1 MYGELL
7 VRRRLHRESPAPI
20 QCAGRGSKDE
30 LTVRRTLI
38 FATRL
43 MTMANKLIEKLG
55 RRSAAYLRKLG
66 GVDSAIEFLEKDE
79 WTFGSGYAKA
89 DLVRLLRKL
98 DLKPVQAERLRRVV
112 LAVVDGRDRRE
123 FRHYCQLA
131 CKLDSPR
138 LREELM
144 RRLEDE
150 NEVVRRHA
158 RWALEYLSRH
168 QAN

>member
-1 MYGELL
+1 
-7 VRRRLHRESPAPI
+7 
-20 QCAGRGSKDE
+20 
-30 LTVRRTLI
+30 
-38 FATRL
+38 
-43 MTMANKLIEKLG
+43 MANKLIEKLG

-89 DLVRLLRKL
+89 DLIRLLRKL
-98 DLKPVQAERLRRVV
+98 DLKPGQAERLRRIV

-158 RWALEYLSRH
+158 RWALEYLSSKVTTEGEKY
-168 QAN
+168 AKPFV